1 MLLAGV
7 CCTQGRFR
15 CELTE
20 LSTDLNNSI
29 SRARA
34 SDRLSYIG
42 ENESVIEV
50 TEPQVWTIIGVMVA
64 ALGAILTIVTQSFN
78 RTIQALGD
86 RMDAKFE
93 AMGARFEG
101 KFEGIDGKFESID
114 ARFESIDAKFDAI
127 DTKFDAID
135 TRFDGLQREM
145 VLRFDHVDQRLDR
158 LETRVDGLDRDMQTV
173 MKRVFRDE

>member
-1 MLLAGV
+1 MLRAGV
-7 CCTQGRFR
+7 CCTQGRLR

-20 LSTDLNNSI
+20 LSTDLKNSI
-29 SRARA
+29 SRARTR
-34 SDRLSYIG
+34 DRLSYIG
-42 ENESVIEV
+42 ENEGVIEV

-127 DTKFDAID
+127 DT
-135 TRFDGLQREM
+135 RFDGLQREM
-145 VLRFDHVDQRLDR
+145 VLHFDHVDQRLGR